1 MLFFHHIWD
10 NSGYISITQLYMELL
25 LVGGDWNMDNMPIEI
40 VDLAIKHGDFPLS
53 IAGWW

>member
-1 MLFFHHIWD
+1 
-10 NSGYISITQLYMELL
+10 MELL
-25 LVGGDWNMDNMPIEI
+25 LVGGDWNTDNMPIEI